1 MSTGAPLNLTLAPSG
16 FVNWDSEMNANLT
29 AINALLLSQGNAI
42 AALQTA
48 GHTVGPT
55 GPVGMVYA
63 GTWSAVVN
71 YVINNVVS
79 FNGGSYIAIAGNTNQ
94 EPDLYTNTWNP
105 LSLPGSEGPAGPT
118 GPQGAQGSGG
128 GSNVTFPI
136 PVAEGGTGATSS
148 VGALAALGAAASG
161 PNSDITKLL
170 NLVADPTLGPTGA
183 INISST
189 GGTGQ
194 ALLFTDN
201 NGHTGGIRTDG
212 SAFFSSL
219 QMTGGIIAGGGLFS
233 GLLQVGAIGN
243 AVPGT
248 PLTVSVSGGGGVA
261 LEVAGGLQVDGPTP
275 TVGSG
280 KVGFGSSTAS
290 TANAGGGQA
299 TPSTVLSYLL
309 VNLGGTMGKVA
320 VYAV

>member
-16 FVNWDSEMNANLT
+16 LVNWDSEMNANLV
-29 AINALLLSQGNAI
+29 AINALVQSQGLAI

-79 FNGGSYIAIAGNTNQ
+79 FNGGSYIAIAPNSNQ
-94 EPDLYTNTWNP
+94 EPDLYPNTWNP

-118 GPQGAQGSGG
+118 GPPGTDASG
-128 GSNVTFPI
+128 GSNITLPLPI
-136 PVAEGGTGATSS
+136 SEGGTGQTTPPA
-148 VGALAALGAAASG
+148 AIAALGAAASG
-161 PNSDITKLL
+161 PNGDITKLL

-201 NGHTGGIRTDG
+201 AGHTGGIRTDG

-219 QMTGGIIAGGGLFS
+219 AMTGGLIAGPGLFS
-233 GLLQVGAIGN
+233 GLLQVGLIGN
-243 AVPGT
+243 SVPGQ
-248 PLTVSVSGGGGVA
+248 PILVA
-261 LEVAGGLQVDGPTP
+261 SPLEVQGGLTLDVAAP
-275 TVGSG
+275 TVGAG
-280 KVGFGSSTAS
+280 KVGLGSTTAS
-290 TANAGGGQA
+290 SANPGGGQSPPA
-299 TPSTVLSYLL
+299 TVLTYWIG
-309 VNLGGTMGKVA
+309 NFGGVPGKIA

>member
-16 FVNWDSEMNANLT
+16 FVNWDTEMNANLT
-29 AINALLLSQGNAI
+29 AINALVLSQGLAI

-63 GTWSAVVN
+63 GTWSGVVN

-79 FNGGSYIAIAGNTNQ
+79 FNGGSYIAIAPNSNQ
-94 EPDLYTNTWNP
+94 EPDLYPNTWNP

-118 GPQGAQGSGG
+118 GPQGSDGSGG
-128 GSNVTFPI
+128 SNITLPL
-136 PVAEGGTGATSS
+136 PVNEGGTGAVT
-148 VGALAALGAAASG
+148 APAAIAALGAAASG

-212 SAFFSSL
+212 AAFFSSL
-219 QMTGGIIAGGGLFS
+219 SMTGGLIAGAGLFS

-243 AVPGT
+243 GVPGQ
-248 PLTVSVSGGGGVA
+248 PVVIA
-261 LEVAGGLQVDGPTP
+261 APLEVQGSFMLDAATP

-280 KVGFGSSTAS
+280 KVGFGATTAS

-299 TPSTVLSYLL
+299 TPSTVLAYLL
-309 VNLGGTMGKVA
+309 VNLGGTMGKIA

>member
-16 FVNWDSEMNANLT
+16 FVNWDSEMNANLI
-29 AINALLLSQGNAI
+29 AINALVQSQGLAI

-71 YVINNVVS
+71 YVIDNVVS
-79 FNGGSYIAIAGNTNQ
+79 FNGGSYIAIASNTNQ
-94 EPDLYTNTWNP
+94 EPDLYPNTWNP

-118 GPQGAQGSGG
+118 GPQGSDGSGG
-128 GSNVTFPI
+128 SNISLPL
-136 PVAEGGTGATSS
+136 PVNEGGTGAVT
-148 VGALAALGAAASG
+148 APAAIAALGAAASG

-183 INISST
+183 INIQST
-189 GGTGQ
+189 GGAGQ
-194 ALLFTDN
+194 AILFTDN
-201 NGHTGGIRTDG
+201 AGHTGGFTTAG
-212 SAFFSSL
+212 NGFLSSL
-219 QMTGGIIAGGGLFS
+219 AMSGGLIAGSGLFS
-233 GLLQVGAIGN
+233 GLLQIGALGN
-243 AVPGT
+243 NTPGL
-248 PLTVSVSGGGGVA
+248 PITVSQSGGGTVA
-261 LEVAGGLQVDGPTP
+261 LEVSGGFQVDGPTP

-280 KVGFGSSTAS
+280 KIGIGSSTAS
-290 TANAGGGQA
+290 TANPGGGQA
-299 TPSTVLSYLL
+299 TPATVLAYVL